1 MVRRSHTGSRKAES
15 VKTFDSQDYLRSRWV
30 TAGRAEP
37 TRVRPIAI
45 FTLRKP
51 TRYVRFLSS
60 IQSGEAPYQEM
71 LFILEWWVRRCA
83 IT

>member
-1 MVRRSHTGSRKAES
+1 MGTDA
-15 VKTFDSQDYLRSRWV
+15 
-30 TAGRAEP
+30 P

-60 IQSGEAPYQEM
+60 IQSGEPTYHER
-71 LFILEWWVRRCA
+71 LFILCWWVSCV
-83 IT
+83 TSL